1 MLAVNQDVRGGSLGD
16 QPLLKPFQGGR
27 DAWVPIA
34 ETLDDLHDESCGDV
48 VVLLAVVKQ
57 RALIGRLAVHSQQ
70 AIGNAVRLFPLHTTA
85 HDAACG
91 APQVLDEHDS
101 QCDRNRPQFAD
112 RQGLHAL
119 IGAHETAQRFDFETT
134 VTVCDTGPRDA
145 EDAGIA
151 DERTVGELRQLPIE
165 TRRQIAA
172 DFADLL
178 LDQMVVVE

>member
-1 MLAVNQDVRGGSLGD
+1 MLAVNQGVRGGSLGG
-16 QPLLKPFQGGR
+16 QPLLEPFQGGR
-27 DAWVPIA
+27 DARILIA
-34 ETLDDLHDESCGDV
+34 KTLDDLHDERCRDV
-48 VVLLAVVKQ
+48 AVLFAVVQQ

-85 HDAACG
+85 HDAARG

-101 QCDRNRPQFAD
+101 QCDRNRPQLAD

-119 IGAHETAQRFDFETT
+119 IGVHETTQRFDFETT

-145 EDAGIA
+145 EDTGIA

-165 TRRQIAA
+165 ARRQIAA

-178 LDQMVVVE
+178 FDQMVIVE